1 MGRGKQ
7 EARRREGGEGTGQR
21 GLQDEGDSSEMAEN
35 EGASGDK
42 GDPGDECEESIG
54 EQRPQDGPEDGCNEP
69 ANGSCRGPETYER
82 RSSAKAAERAIV
94 AASVLSPG
102 FEGVWRA
109 GRDFGAGLGLRAGEC
124 KFDFFVLLAL
134 ACAVSCGACERL
146 DGVFGL
152 RCGFG
157 DDDGGGEVSEAGP
170 VRRRRGADPAG
181 TDTAVILALLTGI
194 CAVQTGP

>member
-21 GLQDEGDSSEMAEN
+21 GLQGEGDSSEMAEN
-35 EGASGDK
+35 EGPSGDE
-42 GDPGDECEESIG
+42 GDPGDECEDSIG
-54 EQRPQDGPEDGCNEP
+54 EQRPQGGPEDGCNEP
-69 ANGSCRGPETYER
+69 ANGPNPSRGIYER

-94 AASVLSPG
+94 AASVLSPD

-109 GRDFGAGLGLRAGEC
+109 GPDFGAGLDLRAGESG
-124 KFDFFVLLAL
+124 FDFFVVLAL
-134 ACAVSCGACERL
+134 ACAVSCGACEWP
-146 DGVFGL
+146 DEVFGL
-152 RCGFG
+152 RCGLG